1 MSQILNKLQAYCCE
15 GIKCSILARTCSFP
29 LWLVGDNCQP
39 GLSGDTRLCM
49 KGLRDLAGA
58 QQLTVNFEIET
69 KVRLAVGW
77 QPVSGD

>member
-1 MSQILNKLQAYCCE
+1 MLDIGPALVL
-15 GIKCSILARTCSFP
+15 IP
-29 LWLVGDNCQP
+29 VWLVGDNCQP
-39 GLSGDTRLCM
+39 GLSGHTRLCM
-49 KGLRDLAGA
+49 NGLRDLAGA